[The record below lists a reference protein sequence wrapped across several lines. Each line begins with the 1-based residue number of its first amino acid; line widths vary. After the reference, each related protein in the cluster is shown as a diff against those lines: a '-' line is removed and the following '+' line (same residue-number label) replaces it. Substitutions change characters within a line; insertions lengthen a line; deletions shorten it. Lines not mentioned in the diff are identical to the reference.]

1 MKLLKSYFNAQI
13 SKEFSRIPGKTGG
26 NKTKIKPMARR
37 YKRLSTKR
45 TFVGRGH
52 LKHTSNK
59 VLITFFVYNTEGMF
73 LSSLFKAM
81 KKKTLF
87 PGKFL
92 KEKNIFFER
101 NGDITRTYNR

>member
-1 MKLLKSYFNAQI
+1 
-13 SKEFSRIPGKTGG
+13 
-26 NKTKIKPMARR
+26 
-37 YKRLSTKR
+37 
-45 TFVGRGH
+45 
-52 LKHTSNK
+52 
-59 VLITFFVYNTEGMF
+59 
-73 LSSLFKAM
+73 M

>member
-45 TFVGRGH
+45 TFVGREH
-52 LKHTSNK
+52 LKHTCKK
-59 VLITFFVYNTEGMF
+59 VLITFLFITQKTCYLF
-73 LSSLFKAM
+73 LLRNKQEQKLISY
-81 KKKTLF
+81 
-87 PGKFL
+87 L
-92 KEKNIFFER
+92 K
-101 NGDITRTYNR
+101 